1 MTGIQLPT
9 PPTDRSHDPDHP
21 PIAADRAVPQAAAA
35 ATRSL
40 LLTVAVILLGVAVVV
55 LGVILLLTAA
65 DRAELR
71 AENERLAADN
81 AELVTTNEELTA
93 GLRGWEE
100 EFLEPEWFE
109 LGDPV
114 ALFATDAVE
123 QLSIDG
129 AARYAFVA
137 EPGHLL
143 EVVLDPSGGDGFVYL
158 ELVDDRG
165 RFVGF
170 ADIGSFPDAG
180 WYGHVPRDH
189 AWFILD
195 RDGSYELTVH
205 GEGRYGPNA
214 APTALTAQLHALTD
228 GTERVVDVSEP
239 YPIDGELP
247 IQTFEGRAGQLA
259 IITMTSERPE
269 ALDPFVRLYGPTGAL
284 VGQDDDG
291 AGGLDARLVVL
302 LPEDGRYEVEA
313 DTFDG
318 GWSRRPSREHPYTLT
333 VELVDLG

>member
-21 PIAADRAVPQAAAA
+21 PIAVDRAAPSAAAA

-40 LLTVAVILLGVAVVV
+40 LLPVAVILLGVAVVV
-55 LGVILLLTAA
+55 LGAILLLTAT

-81 AELVTTNEELTA
+81 AELITANEELTT

-100 EFLEPEWFE
+100 EFFEPELFE

-114 ALFATDAVE
+114 ELFTAGSVE
-123 QLSIDG
+123 RLLVEG
-129 AARYAFVA
+129 AARYAFAA
-137 EPGHLL
+137 EAGHLL
-143 EVVLDPSGGDGFVYL
+143 EVVLDASGGDGFVYL
-158 ELVDDRG
+158 ELVDDSG

-170 ADIGSFPDAG
+170 ADIGSFPDDGFHGYA
-180 WYGHVPRDH
+180 PRDH
-189 AWFILD
+189 AWFVFD

-205 GEGRYGPNA
+205 GEGSYGPDA
-214 APTALTAQLHALTD
+214 APTALTAELHSFADRL
-228 GTERVVDVSEP
+228 ERVVDVSEP

-247 IQTFEGRAGQLA
+247 IHTFEGRAGQLA
-259 IITMTSERPE
+259 IVTMTSERRE
-269 ALDPFVRLYGPTGAL
+269 ALDPFVRLYGPDGTL

-291 AGGLDARLVVL
+291 AGGLDARLVVR

-318 GWSRRPSREHPYTLT
+318 GWSRRTSRELPYTLT
-333 VELVDLG
+333 VELVELG